1 MCTDKIFPVYP
12 GHLCWIRQSLKFSLE
27 AFWIVIRHYNLSR
40 FKLHSMK
47 SWRKLD
53 QRQVSLWD
61 LIFEYH
67 CFQGKWL
74 IRWLSNNAQLP
85 LTCCWLQ
92 FHEQINHNQRVS
104 QNTFYPFIHISTQE
118 LDQSQ
123 MDAYFFSWLKNNTT
137 IFIESHEYPFIHLFT

>member
-85 LTCCWLQ
+85 LTCCWLHYNFMNKLIIIKGFLKIHFTHSFTLVHKSWTNHRWTPTF
-92 FHEQINHNQRVS
+92 FH
-104 QNTFYPFIHISTQE
+104 
-118 LDQSQ
+118 D
-123 MDAYFFSWLKNNTT
+123 LK
-137 IFIESHEYPFIHLFT
+137 IILQYS

>member
-1 MCTDKIFPVYP
+1 M
-12 GHLCWIRQSLKFSLE
+12 HRQNLPCVSRPFVLNKTKFEILFRSLLDSYQTLQFIS
-27 AFWIVIRHYNLSR
+27 

-104 QNTFYPFIHISTQE
+104 QNTLYPFIHISTQE
-118 LDQSQ
+118 LDQSL